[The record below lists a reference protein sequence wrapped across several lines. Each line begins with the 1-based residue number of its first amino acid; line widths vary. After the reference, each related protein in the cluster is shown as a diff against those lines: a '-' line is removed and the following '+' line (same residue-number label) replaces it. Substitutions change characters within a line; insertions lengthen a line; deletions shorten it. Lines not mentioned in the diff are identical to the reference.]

1 MTLTDEVALY
11 TALATVAAIT
21 TALQAS
27 VALLLISQDDDVR
40 KRKRRST
47 EGDQDWNDAKRD
59 AGRYFWTGA
68 PLNILTLL
76 VSGTVLASWGGVLES
91 FCSKDSRWYL
101 SLPFIAVLVIWF
113 VLLVVVIVYLAR
125 VRNARK

>member
-1 MTLTDEVALY
+1 MTLTDEIALY

-21 TALQAS
+21 TAIQAT

-47 EGDQDWNDAKRD
+47 SGDQDWNDAKRD

-68 PLNILTLL
+68 PLNFLIML
-76 VSGTVLASWGGVLES
+76 VSSAVLASWGGVLAS
-91 FCSKDSRWYL
+91 FCSKDRRWYL
-101 SLPFIAVLVIWF
+101 SLPFIAVLVIW
-113 VLLVVVIVYLAR
+113 VILLGVVIVFLER
-125 VRNARK
+125 VRRARK